1 MSLLVTG
8 SIAIDTV
15 KTPHGVSENCIGGSA
30 VYFCMAASFFAPVR
44 LVGAIGCDCPFDFK
58 KIFDGRNVDLTGLEI
73 RQHSKTF
80 RWTGTYC
87 DNMDDRKTDYIE
99 LNVLAEDPPKVPA
112 VFKDSKYVF
121 LANTTPKLQIQL
133 LEQINPR
140 SSRGPVFVAADTM
153 DHWIKGHLD
162 DLKKLLR
169 KINCLIINED
179 EAELLAD
186 EHNLIKAAEKILSMG
201 TEVVV
206 IKKGQSGSLVYD
218 VSGNKFILPAYPAAE
233 VIDPTGAGDSFAGGL
248 MGYIA
253 QAGKTDFATL
263 KTAVAYGTVIASFT
277 IADFS
282 INGLTSIKREDIN
295 KRLNEL
301 RKLVNF

>member
-44 LVGAIGCDCPFDFK
+44 LVGAIGSDCPFDFAEV
-58 KIFDGRNVDLTGLEI
+58 FAGRDVDLTGLEV

-80 RWTGTYC
+80 RWTGTYFN
-87 DNMDDRKTDYIE
+87 NMDDRKTDYIE

-112 VFKDSKYVF
+112 AFKDSKYVF
-121 LANTTPKLQIQL
+121 LANTAPKLQLQL
-133 LEQINPR
+133 LEQIEKPI
-140 SSRGPVFVAADTM
+140 FAAADTM
-153 DHWIKGHLD
+153 DFWIEGHPD
-162 DLKKLLR
+162 DLSMLLK

-179 EAELLAD
+179 EAKLLAS

-206 IKKGQSGSLVYD
+206 IKKGESGSLVCD
-218 VSGNKFILPAYPAAE
+218 GGGNKFILPAFPAAE

-263 KTAVAYGTVIASFT
+263 KTAVAYGTVVASFT
-277 IADFS
+277 ISDFS
-282 INGLTSIKREDIN
+282 INGLTKITRHDIN
-295 KRLNEL
+295 NRLAEL
-301 RKLVNF
+301 RKLVEF